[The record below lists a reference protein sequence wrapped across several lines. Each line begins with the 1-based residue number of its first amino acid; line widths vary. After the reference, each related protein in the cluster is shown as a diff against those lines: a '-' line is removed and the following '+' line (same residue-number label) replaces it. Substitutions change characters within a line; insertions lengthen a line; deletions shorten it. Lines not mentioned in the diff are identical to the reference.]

1 MSDVYNSSYTGTQID
16 SAVGSVLNKESTWDG
31 KQNKLTGQQG
41 QVVGFDST
49 GNAVAQDNPG
59 AGLPTGG
66 TPGQMLYQ
74 GESGAEWGDKPI
86 FRVAVTMVNSSGS
99 VPSVT
104 CDKTPFEIA
113 EAYNKGFEIQ
123 PELRMGSAPIPF
135 YSGQVFAMEFA
146 ESAGRVILTFPLEA
160 GRRYMFFGEQTAGET
175 PSWEVDLQSVSA
187 RGVQFSSTSGLT
199 ATNVRDAIE
208 ELAEKQPVMWV
219 TFTLGE
225 GNSVTADKT
234 VAEVIQAYQD
244 GYAVFGKVPGL
255 NDGMDAILLLDSCE
269 AGESQN
275 IFFIWPYVGINLL
288 IYGVNGSWGYNE
300 TAARILGLYVNF
312 NPNHTDLTSTNVQD
326 AIEEVNT
333 KATRTAIPISIPT
346 TGWADN
352 KQTFTVTGIPSDP
365 TTYEVHLSQVGATNV
380 SAAIACGLY
389 IADEAAN
396 SLTLAVSSVPE
407 AAFQVYAVV
416 QGVSV

>member
-59 AGLPTGG
+59 GGLPAGG

-86 FRVAVTMVNSSGS
+86 FRVAVTISGQ
-99 VPSVT
+99 SVT
-104 CDKTPFEIA
+104 CDKTPLEIA

-123 PELRMGSAPIPF
+123 AMWPLDPESDYF
-135 YSGQVFAMEFA
+135 YSGQLYYMDYTDSSAELILLVDMGNGTAYAFA
-146 ESAGRVILTFPLEA
+146 
-160 GRRYMFFGEQTAGET
+160 GEQTVGGS
-175 PSWEVDLQSVSA
+175 PSWGVEVYSPSA
-187 RGVQFSSTSGLT
+187 GNIRFSRTTGLT
-199 ATNVRDAIE
+199 AD
-208 ELAEKQPVMWV
+208 
-219 TFTLGE
+219 
-225 GNSVTADKT
+225 
-234 VAEVIQAYQD
+234 
-244 GYAVFGKVPGL
+244 
-255 NDGMDAILLLDSCE
+255 
-269 AGESQN
+269 
-275 IFFIWPYVGINLL
+275 NL
-288 IYGVNGSWGYNE
+288 
-300 TAARILGLYVNF
+300 R
-312 NPNHTDLTSTNVQD
+312 D

-346 TGWADN
+346 TGWIDN
-352 KQTFTVTGIPSDP
+352 KQTFAVTGIPSDP
-365 TTYEVHLSQVGATNV
+365 TTYEVHLSQAGATNV

-389 IADEAAN
+389 IADEAEN

-407 AAFQVYAVV
+407 AAFQDYAVV
-416 QGVSV
+416 QRVSG

>member
-59 AGLPTGG
+59 GGLPSGG

-86 FRVAVTMVNSSGS
+86 FRVAVTISGQ
-99 VPSVT
+99 SVT
-104 CDKTPFEIA
+104 CDKTPLEIA

-123 PELRMGSAPIPF
+123 AMWPLDPESDYF
-135 YSGQVFAMEFA
+135 YSGQLYYMDYTDSSAELILLVDMGNGTAYAFA
-146 ESAGRVILTFPLEA
+146 
-160 GRRYMFFGEQTAGET
+160 GEQTVGGS
-175 PSWEVDLQSVSA
+175 PSWGVEVYSPSA
-187 RGVQFSSTSGLT
+187 DNIRFSSTPSIT
-199 ATNVRDAIE
+199 ATNVQDAIE

-244 GYAVFGKVPGL
+244 GYAVFGKLPQADNGWDLILIPVYIHSNPQ
-255 NDGMDAILLLDSCE
+255 AITFNSIE
-269 AGESQN
+269 PYK
-275 IFFIWPYVGINLL
+275 FFLIVGALEENAWARD
-288 IYGVNGSWGYNE
+288 YGDF
-300 TAARILGLYVNF
+300 TAAAIDFSPGSTGLTA
-312 NPNHTDLTSTNVQD
+312 TDVQD

-346 TGWADN
+346 TGWIDN
-352 KQTFTVTGIPSDP
+352 KQTFAVTGIPSDP

-389 IADEAAN
+389 IADEAEN

>member
-1 MSDVYNSSYTGTQID
+1 MSIQSEIDRINQAKTDLAAAIESKGVTVPPNTTINVYPGLVQQI
-16 SAVGSVLNKESTWDG
+16 E
-31 KQNKLTGQQG
+31 Q
-41 QVVGFDST
+41 
-49 GNAVAQDNPG
+49 G
-59 AGLPTGG
+59 AGLPSGG

-86 FRVAVTMVNSSGS
+86 FRVAVTMVGSSGS
-99 VPSVT
+99 GQSVT

-187 RGVQFSSTSGLT
+187 RGIQFSSTSGLT
-199 ATNVRDAIE
+199 ATNVR
-208 ELAEKQPVMWV
+208 
-219 TFTLGE
+219 
-225 GNSVTADKT
+225 
-234 VAEVIQAYQD
+234 
-244 GYAVFGKVPGL
+244 
-255 NDGMDAILLLDSCE
+255 
-269 AGESQN
+269 
-275 IFFIWPYVGINLL
+275 
-288 IYGVNGSWGYNE
+288 
-300 TAARILGLYVNF
+300 
-312 NPNHTDLTSTNVQD
+312 D